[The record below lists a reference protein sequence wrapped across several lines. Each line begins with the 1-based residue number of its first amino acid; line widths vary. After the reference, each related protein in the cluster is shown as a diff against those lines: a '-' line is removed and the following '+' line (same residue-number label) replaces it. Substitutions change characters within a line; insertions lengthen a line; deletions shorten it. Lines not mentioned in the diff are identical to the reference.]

1 MKNKGIELYDT
12 VKGIEGYFKDQ
23 FGVVTEI
30 DKENNSYMVEFKKS
44 GNHLWI
50 NAKNIIKI

>member
-1 MKNKGIELYDT
+1 MKNSKIELYDT
-12 VKGIEGYFKDQ
+12 VKGISGYFKDK

-30 DKENNSYMVEFKKS
+30 DQENNSYMVEFKKS

-50 NAKNIIKI
+50 KKM